1 MSFVIAMMQLA
12 TKYVPKT
19 DFPWDKQLAHQSYGH
34 NLLVS
39 GIIMLF
45 IAVIIWI
52 ITLAF
57 DEKRD

>member
-1 MSFVIAMMQLA
+1 MPLVLAMMQLA
-12 TKYVPKT
+12 SKYVPKT
-19 DFPWDKQLAHQSYGH
+19 NFPWDKQLLLHSYGH

-39 GIIMLF
+39 VIIMLF

-52 ITLAF
+52 IRLAF